1 MPVRVVIADD
11 HAVFR
16 SGLKALL
23 ERESDLKI
31 VAEAGD
37 GFETLRAVSENEVDL
52 LILDLSLPGLSGVK
66 VAESVKADHPHLAIV
81 VLTMHEDD
89 YYLRELLKIG
99 VQGFVLKKSTGK
111 ELLRAIRMA
120 CRGEEYID
128 PSLAGRVLSSLIG
141 RGTRRPEPGRLGL
154 LTRRER
160 EVCKLL
166 AYGNTNAEIAGQ
178 LNISE
183 RTVETHRANCM
194 AKLEL
199 KSRAELVRVA
209 IENKLLK
216 LE

>member
-1 MPVRVVIADD
+1 MSIRVIIADD

-23 ERESDLKI
+23 EKESDLKI
-31 VAEAGD
+31 VAEAGN
-37 GFETLRAVSENEVDL
+37 GFEALRAVSEHKVDIL
-52 LILDLSLPGLSGVK
+52 VLDLSLPGLSGVK
-66 VAESVKADHPHLAIV
+66 VAESVRAEHPHVAIV

-99 VQGFVLKKSTGK
+99 VHGFVLKKSTGK

-120 CRGEEYID
+120 YRREEYID
-128 PSLAGRVLSSLIG
+128 PSLAGRVLSALIG
-141 RGTRRPEPGRLGL
+141 KGPCKPEPGRLGL
-154 LTRRER
+154 LTRREL

-166 AYGNTNAEIAGQ
+166 AYGNTNAEIAEQ

-209 IENKLLK
+209 IENGLLK
-216 LE
+216 VD

>member
-1 MPVRVVIADD
+1 MSLRVVIADD

-23 ERESDLKI
+23 ERESGVEI

-37 GFETLRAVSENEVDL
+37 GFEALKAVSENKVDIL
-52 LILDLSLPGLSGVK
+52 VLDLSMPGLSGVK
-66 VAESVKADHPHLAIV
+66 VAESVRAEHPHLAIV

-120 CRGEEYID
+120 NRGEQYID

-141 RGTRRPEPGRLGL
+141 GRSSRPESGRLGL
-154 LTRRER
+154 LTRREV

-166 AYGNTNAEIAGQ
+166 AYGNTNAEIAEQ
-178 LNISE
+178 LCISE

-199 KSRAELVRVA
+199 KSRADLVRVA